1 MINIAINTDL
11 EFTSPFVFL
20 CVMSLGKIL
29 GGFAVYRYHNNSLQ
43 IKQESKYFRLE
54 LLYNKDSIKPTDGP
68 YKIILLIFFGAFF
81 DLFFSFYNLTNR
93 AAYPKFG
100 SLTTII
106 SSLICSFAFNFNMAR
121 HQKVSLAFMSLFLFL
136 TIILEISYKNDLTL
150 MKNYLFTNFLVC
162 FELILASFTDCIE
175 KYIVEANFISP
186 FKIIMLEGILEFI
199 ISIFISINNDPFKNF
214 FKEKDA
220 EWKPYVLV
228 ALLILYV
235 LISGIVNAY
244 KIYCN
249 VIYSPMARSLIDYFM
264 APCLNIFSFTET
276 KNIYKHNHY
285 IYIVLSEVLALV
297 IDFCGLVYNEF
308 LILYFWGL
316 EHDTQDEIHKRSE
329 ENNSIS
335 DILLEE
341 MDDIAYDNEYNIN

>member
-20 CVMSLGKIL
+20 YVMSLGKIL

-106 SSLICSFAFNFNMAR
+106 SSLICSFAFNFNMGR

-220 EWKPYVLV
+220 ERKPYVLV

-249 VIYSPMARSLIDYFM
+249 VIYSPMARSFYRLFHGSLFKY
-264 APCLNIFSFTET
+264 IF
-276 KNIYKHNHY
+276 
-285 IYIVLSEVLALV
+285 
-297 IDFCGLVYNEF
+297 
-308 LILYFWGL
+308 
-316 EHDTQDEIHKRSE
+316 IH
-329 ENNSIS
+329 
-335 DILLEE
+335 
-341 MDDIAYDNEYNIN
+341 